1 MGLGKK
7 TIKLVTSI
15 LQDEKKRKLYSEE
28 DIKYM
33 ERKLVLMK
41 VERAR
46 RKLARKKSQGFGY

>member
-15 LQDEKKRKLYSEE
+15 LQDEKKRKLYTDE

-33 ERKLVLMK
+33 ERKLTLMK
-41 VERAR
+41 IERER
-46 RKLARKKSQGFGY
+46 RKLQRKKEQGFGY